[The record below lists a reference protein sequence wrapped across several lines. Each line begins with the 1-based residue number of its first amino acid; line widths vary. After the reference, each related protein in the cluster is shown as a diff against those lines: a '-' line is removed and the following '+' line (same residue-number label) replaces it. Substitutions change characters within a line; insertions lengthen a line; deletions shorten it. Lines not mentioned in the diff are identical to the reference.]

1 MMIKINE
8 KDTYNFLIYLMKT
21 SDTLIIDSIHI
32 KKIHNNTFP
41 KPHFIYT
48 YGTDIIIKDE
58 NWYTSNPDKIRLYNA
73 LKKLVRKR
81 IINQILTQEIN
92 I

>member
-1 MMIKINE
+1 MEIKINE
-8 KDTYNFLIYLMKT
+8 KDTYKFLIFLMKT
-21 SDTLIIDSIHI
+21 TDTLIIDSIKI
-32 KKIHNNTFP
+32 KKIHNNNFS

-58 NWYTSNPDKIRLYNA
+58 NWHTSNPDKIRLHNT
-73 LKKLVRKR
+73 LKKLIRKR
-81 IINQILTQEIN
+81 KISKFLTQEIN